1 MFPNIINILNIS
13 PQSQRSDADG
23 ETREESEGGA
33 DGHPHHSRNSRRIA
47 EFVARVEANEVPKQA
62 VALCV
67 VVEVAESVGWCTHGR
82 GSRARDVVVDV
93 KSGGR
98 CRGSRR
104 GPGR

>member
-33 DGHPHHSRNSRRIA
+33 DGHPHHSRNGRRIA
-47 EFVARVEANEVPKQA
+47 EFVAGVEANEVPKQA

-67 VVEVAESVGWCTHGR
+67 VVEVAESIGWCSCSR
-82 GSRARDVVVDV
+82 GNRAMNAVVDV
-93 KSGGR
+93 ESGWPV
-98 CRGSRR
+98 SR
-104 GPGR
+104 